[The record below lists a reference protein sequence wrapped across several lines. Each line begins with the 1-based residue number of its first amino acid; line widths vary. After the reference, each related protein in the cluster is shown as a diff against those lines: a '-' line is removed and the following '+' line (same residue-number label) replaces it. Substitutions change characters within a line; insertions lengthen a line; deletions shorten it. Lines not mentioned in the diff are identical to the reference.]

1 MIGSPGDDVLRWASE
16 CGSGTWRALNETCAH
31 ALQVRGIERLRP
43 WQLAADLASLGHIDI
58 DWSEGR
64 WSASPPALVL
74 SRGMGLCAYLVG
86 WRPTGLLRR
95 FDAFDD
101 VSFFPFRV
109 EQEHA
114 PAAMFAKCGTVE
126 TAEAVASSLEIPI
139 LFDPASQLASLVSL
153 GDYHH
158 RPAAPPPADED
169 VDRFDAHHI
178 RWAPTSAPFA
188 PGLHQYELHGRMTFR
203 LHVDDDWFEVDRAAG
218 QLAVLRGR
226 DDVVRWHPASKSYD
240 APPILTVNRD
250 VSLPPLAERAAV
262 AASGLLPRRHKHQ
275 RIYRNVSS
283 KLALALGD
291 ALGLGVKRS
300 NEHLPSWKEAG

>member
-1 MIGSPGDDVLRWASE
+1 MSGSPGDDVLRWTSE
-16 CGSGTWRALNETCAH
+16 CGSGTWRTLSETCAH
-31 ALQVRGIERLRP
+31 ALQVKGMERPRP

-64 WSASPPALVL
+64 WSALPPALVL
-74 SRGMGLCAYLVG
+74 PRDMGLCAYLVG

-109 EQEHA
+109 QQEYA
-114 PAAMFAKCGTVE
+114 PAAVFAKCGTVE
-126 TAEAVASSLEIPI
+126 TAEAVATSLDIPI
-139 LFDPASQLASLVSL
+139 LFDPALSLATLISL
-153 GDYHH
+153 GDYHR

-169 VDRFDAHHI
+169 VDRFNEERI
-178 RWAPTSAPFA
+178 LWAPAPTTFG
-188 PGLHQYELHGRMTFR
+188 PGLHRYELHGRKTFR
-203 LHVDDDWFEVDRAAG
+203 LYLDDDWFEVDRAVG

-226 DDVVRWHPASKSYD
+226 DDVIRHYPASDDYKV
-240 APPILTVNRD
+240 PPAMTVHRD

-262 AASGLLPRRHKHQ
+262 AASGLLPRRNKSL

-283 KLALALGD
+283 QLAFAIGD
-291 ALGLGVKRS
+291 ALGLVVKAS
-300 NEHLPSWKEAG
+300 NEHLPSRKEAG